1 MDLLKLYVRMKVNK
15 IIYQIWPMIPKALA
29 FVAVVVLIQQKDINL
44 NLNLSNDKHQ
54 VSKTNDVKAL
64 FAKNED
70 IAPTPKH
77 IDVAV
82 QKTVYQSS
90 FVHSDPTT
98 KVVAPKIVTPKAV
111 ASKKEE
117 VSQQGN
123 LANTYSNMIY
133 ESDKKSNLSTAHLR
147 KRNKQESY
155 VKRFYKVAQT
165 EMKKFGIP
173 ASITLAQGLI
183 ESNAGESRLSRNN
196 NNHFGMKCFSKKCGK
211 NHCSNF
217 TDDSHKDFFRKYQ
230 TSWDSYRAHSVLL
243 KNKRY
248 QPLFKLN
255 KKDYKSWAHGL
266 KKAGYAT
273 DRLYAKKLI
282 KLIDDL
288 KLYQYDEL

>member
-15 IIYQIWPMIPKALA
+15 IIYQVGPMVPKMIV
-29 FVAVVVLIQQKDINL
+29 FVAVVVLIQKKDINMH
-44 NLNLSNDKHQ
+44 LNLSNDSHQ
-54 VSKTNDVKAL
+54 PSTPNTVKAL
-64 FAKNED
+64 FAQNND
-70 IAPTPKH
+70 IAPPPKH
-77 IDVAV
+77 IDDAS
-82 QKTVYQSS
+82 KKPTYHQSA
-90 FVHSDPTT
+90 FVHSEPVTKVATT
-98 KVVAPKIVTPKAV
+98 KMAMAAPK
-111 ASKKEE
+111 KEK

-133 ESDKKSNLSTAHLR
+133 KSDKQATVSDAHLR
-147 KRNKQESY
+147 KRKKQATY
-155 VKRFYKVAQT
+155 IKRFYKVAQT
-165 EMKKFGIP
+165 EMKKYGIP

-211 NHCSNF
+211 GHCSNF
-217 TDDSHKDFFRKYQ
+217 TDDSHKDFFRKYK
-230 TSWDSYRAHSVLL
+230 TSWDSYRAHSLLL

-248 QPLFKLN
+248 RPLFEFD

-282 KLIDDL
+282 TLIEDL
-288 KLYQYDEL
+288 KLHQYDEL

>member
-15 IIYQIWPMIPKALA
+15 IIYQVWPTIPKVLA
-29 FVAVVVLIQQKDINL
+29 FAAVFFLIQKKDINL
-44 NLNLSNDKHQ
+44 NLNLSNDKSQ
-54 VSKTNDVKAL
+54 QSETSEVKAL

-70 IAPTPKH
+70 TAPPPKH
-77 IDVAV
+77 LHVETQKPTYQSAFIHSEPVTKTVIPKATK
-82 QKTVYQSS
+82 QKTVE
-90 FVHSDPTT
+90 P
-98 KVVAPKIVTPKAV
+98 
-111 ASKKEE
+111 KKEKI
-117 VSQQGN
+117 SPQGN

-133 ESDKKSNLSTAHLR
+133 ESDKQSGLSNAQLR
-147 KRNKQESY
+147 KRKKQETY

-165 EMKKFGIP
+165 EMKKYGIP

-183 ESNAGESRLSRNN
+183 ESNAGESRLSRKN

-211 NHCSNF
+211 GHCSNF

-230 TSWDSYRAHSVLL
+230 TSWDSYRAHSLL
-243 KNKRY
+243 LQNKRY
-248 QPLFKLN
+248 QPLFKLD

-282 KLIDDL
+282 TLIENL
-288 KLYQYDEL
+288 KLDQFDEL

>member
-15 IIYQIWPMIPKALA
+15 FFYQVWPMVPKMIA
-29 FVAVVVLIQQKDINL
+29 FIAVVLLIQQKDINL
-44 NLNLSNDKHQ
+44 HLNLSNDKHQ
-54 VSKTNDVKAL
+54 TTPEPNTVKAL
-64 FAKNED
+64 FAQNED
-70 IAPTPKH
+70 TAPPQKH
-77 IDVAV
+77 VDVANQKPTYQSAFIHSETV
-82 QKTVYQSS
+82 AKTV
-90 FVHSDPTT
+90 T
-98 KVVAPKIVTPKAV
+98 VAPK
-111 ASKKEE
+111 KEK

-133 ESDKKSNLSTAHLR
+133 ESDKKKTPSNARLR
-147 KRNKQESY
+147 KREKQAAY

-165 EMKKFGIP
+165 EMKKYGIP

-183 ESNAGESRLSRNN
+183 ESNAGESRLSRKN

-211 NHCSNF
+211 GHCSNF
-217 TDDSHKDFFRKYQ
+217 TDDSHKDFFRKYK
-230 TSWDSYRAHSVLL
+230 TSWDSYRAHSILL

-248 QPLFKLN
+248 RPLFKLD

-282 KLIDDL
+282 TLIEDL
-288 KLYQYDEL
+288 KLDQFDEL